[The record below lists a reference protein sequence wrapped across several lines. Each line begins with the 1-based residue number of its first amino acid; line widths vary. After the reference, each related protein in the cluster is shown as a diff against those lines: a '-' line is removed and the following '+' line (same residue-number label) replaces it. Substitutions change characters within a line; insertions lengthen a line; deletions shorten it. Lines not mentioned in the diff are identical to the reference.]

1 LSLRFI
7 DFVTSG
13 EQLIQGVV
21 AMFHVK
27 SRSRSRDLFEIG
39 RVNMK
44 SFGSNSKGNMTV
56 MMVCMMAVVVFI
68 TGGIVDYMSLS
79 TQKRDLQGLADR
91 AAIAAAQELVVFKGT
106 DGRVQAVAE
115 AFVNASYG
123 RPHTTDAKIIDKGRA
138 VKVTI
143 TADAQTYFA
152 GPIGQVEWVAA
163 EAIAEISGGGYVC
176 MVGLD
181 STAPSTLNMN
191 DKARVTAEKCA
202 IYSNST
208 NKASLK
214 LHSLARVKAE
224 LVCVAGG
231 VSGPDSAVTP
241 NKPITDCPIL
251 QDPLRDRLE
260 PNVGLV
266 ECDNVLGGVLGG
278 KKSLK
283 DSLLG
288 KDGAVSGLTDGGLL
302 SGDLV
307 GKIAPGLLVTGKE
320 ELEPGVY
327 CGGINII
334 GGDVKL
340 KPGTYVLNNGG
351 LVVANGGKL
360 QGENVGFYLT
370 GALGLSTIQFAPSST
385 ISLTAPKVGDMSGML
400 FFEDRD
406 VLFKFPHIIAS
417 NNARNLVGT
426 IYLPGNTLEI
436 NSTDP
441 IADQSDYTVI
451 IAKKFEMK
459 DGPELVLNTD
469 YENSPIPVPEGVGNK
484 SRPMVRLAE

>member
-1 LSLRFI
+1 
-7 DFVTSG
+7 
-13 EQLIQGVV
+13 
-21 AMFHVK
+21 
-27 SRSRSRDLFEIG
+27 
-39 RVNMK
+39 
-44 SFGSNSKGNMTV
+44 MTIL
-56 MMVCMMAVVVFI
+56 MV
-68 TGGIVDYMSLS
+68 GGIGAAAFICGCVADYMSLS
-79 TQKRDLQGLADR
+79 NQRGDLQGVADR
-91 AAIAAAQELVVFKGT
+91 AAVAAAQELIVAAGS
-106 DGRVQAVAE
+106 DDRVDSVAE
-115 AFVNASYG
+115 AYVAANYK
-123 RPHTTDAKIIDKGRA
+123 RPINSVEA
-138 VKVTI
+138 VIAEGGKAVEVTI
-143 TADAQTYFA
+143 SAHPQTYFPNPLSEGVDA
-152 GPIGQVEWVAA
+152 VRVSAT
-163 EAIAEISGGGYVC
+163 AEIAGGGYVC

-181 STAPSTLNMN
+181 LDAPSTLNMN

-208 NKASLK
+208 NSASLT

-231 VSGPDSAVTP
+231 ISGPESAVTP
-241 NKPITDCPIL
+241 NKPITDCPVL
-251 QDPLRDRLE
+251 QDPLRDRPE
-260 PNVGLV
+260 PEVGLLQ
-266 ECDNVLGGVLGG
+266 CDNILGKNGILG
-278 KKSLK
+278 K
-283 DSLLG
+283 DGLLG
-288 KDGAVSGLTDGGLL
+288 KDGAVLGKDGLL
-302 SGDLV
+302 NGGDLV
-307 GKIAPGLLVTGKE
+307 GAIAPGLLVTGKA

-327 CGGINII
+327 CGGLNVI

-340 KPGTYVLNNGG
+340 KPGTYILNNGG

-385 ISLTAPKVGDMSGML
+385 ISMTAPRTGDMAGML

-451 IAKKFEMK
+451 IARKFEMK

-469 YENSPIPVPEGVGNK
+469 YDNSPIPVPEGVGNK
-484 SRPMVRLAE
+484 SKPNVRLAR

>member
-1 LSLRFI
+1 M
-7 DFVTSG
+7 T
-13 EQLIQGVV
+13 
-21 AMFHVK
+21 
-27 SRSRSRDLFEIG
+27 
-39 RVNMK
+39 
-44 SFGSNSKGNMTV
+44 SFGADSKGNMTV
-56 MMVCMMAVVVFI
+56 MMLGIMAVVAFI
-68 TGGIVDYMSLS
+68 VGGIVDYMSLS
-79 TQKRDLQGLADR
+79 NQKRDLQGTADR

-106 DGRVQAVAE
+106 DGRVQSVAE
-115 AFVNASYG
+115 AFVGASYT
-123 RPHTTDAKIIDKGRA
+123 RPHQTSAKIIEDGKA

-143 TADAQTYFA
+143 TADAQTYFP
-152 GPIGQVEWVAA
+152 GPIGNVDSVQVDAV
-163 EAIAEISGGGYVC
+163 AEIAGGGYVC

-181 STAPSTLNMN
+181 PKAPSTLEMD

-202 IYSNST
+202 IYSNS
-208 NKASLK
+208 KSSASLT

-231 VSGPDSAVTP
+231 ISGPTSAVTP
-241 NKPITDCPIL
+241 NKPITDCPVL
-251 QDPLRDRLE
+251 QDPLRDRPE
-260 PNVGLV
+260 PNVGLIQ
-266 ECDNVLGGVLGG
+266 CDNVLGKEGVLGKNGILGNGLSG
-278 KKSLK
+278 K
-283 DSLLG
+283 DGLLG
-288 KDGAVSGLTDGGLL
+288 KDGALLGKDGVLKG
-302 SGDLV
+302 GDLV
-307 GKIAPGLLVTGKE
+307 GALAPGLLVTGKT

-327 CGGINII
+327 CGGLNII

-340 KPGTYVLNNGG
+340 KPGTYILNNGG
-351 LVVANGGKL
+351 LVVASGGKL

-385 ISLTAPKVGDMSGML
+385 ISLTAPKTGDMSGML

-451 IAKKFEMK
+451 IAKQFEMK

-484 SRPMVRLAE
+484 ARPMVRLAQ